1 MFKLLGIIAIVAVIG
16 FVAACSNGST
26 GGGSDDESVS
36 PSPGKL
42 TITNFS
48 GNPGL
53 TAGNWVIGIIEFD
66 NEVWGFIVAEG
77 STPIRDDEGGKGA
90 KITGS
95 SITLD
100 VYYSPYD
107 EKKYIYYHTPYT
119 GNITIETYSLFL
131 LDSPMELVVDDI
143 FETVTTYYNKVP
155 ITFKNGSATINF
167 GAEMVEIEVKL

>member
-1 MFKLLGIIAIVAVIG
+1 MKSMFKLLGIAAIVAVIG
-16 FVAACSNGST
+16 FTAASCNNGST
-26 GGGSDDESVS
+26 GGGGSDDESVS

-53 TAGNWVIGIIEFD
+53 TTGNWVIGITEFY
-66 NEVWGFIVAEG
+66 NEFSVIVAEG

-100 VYYSPYD
+100 VYYILYD
-107 EKKYIYYHTPYT
+107 EHTPYT

-131 LDSPMELVVDDI
+131 LDSPMELVADDV

-155 ITFKNGSATINF
+155 ITFKNGNATINF
-167 GAEMVEIEVKL
+167 GAQMEEYEIEW